1 MIRVGVNGYGTIG
14 KRVADGVRL
23 QPDMQLTGVA
33 KTRPNYEAATALQN
47 GYRLYSAIPERSHL
61 FAEAGME
68 LAGDVD
74 DLIRE
79 SDVIVDATPAGVGAE
94 NAARYRA
101 HETPAILQGGESA
114 DSVDASFVAGVN
126 YEAVAAADADLL
138 RVVSCNTTGLSR
150 LLDPL
155 DRTYGIETVRA
166 TLVRRGGD
174 PTQTD
179 RGPINDILPDPITVP
194 SHHGPDVNTIFP
206 AMDIETVGLKV
217 PSTLMH
223 VHSVNVTL
231 ETEPAVDSLYDL
243 FDRQSR
249 IFLIEAALDIDGTA
263 KLKAFADDSGRP
275 RGDLWENC
283 LWKESI
289 TVEGRELYLF
299 QAIHQEADVIP
310 ENIDAIR
317 ALVGDAS
324 ADASMALTDE
334 RLGVGLAS
342 TPTRRYTQSAGAP
355 QPADD

>member
-14 KRVADGVRL
+14 KRVADAVRL

-33 KTRPNYEAATALQN
+33 KTRPNYEAATALRN
-47 GYRLYSAIPERSHL
+47 DYALYSAIPERSHL

-68 LAGDVD
+68 TAGDAD
-74 DLIRE
+74 DLIRA
-79 SDVIVDATPAGVGAE
+79 SDVIVDATPSGIGAE

-101 HETPAILQGGESA
+101 HDTPAILQGGESA

-126 YEAVAAADADLL
+126 YDEAVGADLL
-138 RVVSCNTTGLSR
+138 RVVSCNTTGLTR

-155 DRTYGIETVRA
+155 DREYGIKKVRA

-174 PTQTD
+174 PNQTD
-179 RGPINDILPDPITVP
+179 RGPINDILPDPVTVP
-194 SHHGPDVNTIFP
+194 SHHGPDVNTILP
-206 AMDIETVGLKV
+206 EVAIDTVGLTV
-217 PSTLMH
+217 PATLMH

-231 ETEPAVDSLYDL
+231 DAVPTVSTLAEL

-249 IFLIEAALDIDGTA
+249 IFLVDETLDIDGTA
-263 KLKAFADDSGRP
+263 DLKEFAADSGRP

-283 LWKESI
+283 LWAESI
-289 TVEGRELYLF
+289 AVEGNDCYLL
-299 QAIHQEADVIP
+299 QSIHQEADVVP

-317 ALVGDAS
+317 ALGGELTA
-324 ADASMALTDE
+324 AESMALTDE
-334 RLGVGLAS
+334 CLGVGMGS
-342 TPTRRYTQSAGAP
+342 TGREPSTRRSSAI